1 MCAAL
6 PNVVS
11 REKKTPLMVAS
22 CCPVKRGK
30 KRERGEVEEL
40 ATFVV
45 ALTQAPIS
53 NRMFIFGL
61 AFV

>member
-1 MCAAL
+1 MCAAI
-6 PNVVS
+6 PNYVSSKKKQRRWSPVVAQ
-11 REKKTPLMVAS
+11 L
-22 CCPVKRGK
+22 RGV